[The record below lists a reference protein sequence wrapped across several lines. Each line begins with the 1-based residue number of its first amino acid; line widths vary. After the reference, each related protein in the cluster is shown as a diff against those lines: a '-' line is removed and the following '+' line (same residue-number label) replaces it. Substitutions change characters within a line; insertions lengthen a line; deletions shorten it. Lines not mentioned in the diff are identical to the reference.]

1 MLKMITTLLA
11 GVLIF
16 LGSAN
21 FELVQAQTEDAVTVT
36 FRVNTS
42 TVPDTLRASDGV
54 EMRGAYSIGN
64 TGEWATGEYLGQPID
79 WSTNTLQMN
88 SLGGDYWELDVF
100 INPGDAIQFKYF
112 PIFADGTN
120 TQAPDDGWEAG
131 DSRVVA
137 IPADAE
143 PGSQIIRDLDFWD
156 HEPPFES
163 MEGMRAVH
171 FRVNVGSRVATGE
184 FDPEDEDH
192 IVGVRGEVQED
203 GSAFYKFVID
213 TPAGTQW
220 EDGDNKFLPVV
231 ASDTTLTWGFFNNE
245 RPPSGETVTAEV
257 EFVANVGLLEEL
269 GYFNRGV
276 GDAVA
281 IPGGFNNW
289 DSSTEM
295 TYDDAFDVWR
305 STFELTREVGA
316 TIPFK
321 IFIKWDESRFDSS
334 SENYIPN
341 LIAGNGWEEPG
352 ATGGGDRIYTFTS
365 DASQLAT
372 NDFGTGIG
380 FFNSLPVQA
389 LITEDGV
396 GAPNMT
402 VTFEVDMTDALTH
415 DTPFVPAEDELY
427 LVVETPIFGLTQG
440 LSVGD
445 DQPGLDDPEQRDR
458 LRFTPTGEG
467 NMYSLELELD
477 LPTENHFGFTLAYI
491 KPDGE
496 RVLNGGG
503 FDAGRRYYRY
513 VTPELV
519 LDDLTLW
526 PQEYTL
532 AQIDWKPDNLDF
544 PAPPDYGLADAFL
557 ADLAG
562 TGESLDWGSTLA
574 ATREVQPENRNHFY
588 SATLYLPLDGTNI
601 DDRFGDT
608 PREILLS
615 QNYPNPFN
623 PTTNINFTL
632 PEMADVRLDVFNV
645 LGQRVAT
652 LANGAYTAGTHT
664 VQFDASRLSSGMY
677 LYRLQS
683 GNFSTQRTMMLI
695 K

>member
-1 MLKMITTLLA
+1 MLKTITTLLA
-11 GVLIF
+11 GVLIL
-16 LGSAN
+16 LGSGK
-21 FELVQAQTEDAVTVT
+21 FELVKAQAEDAVTVT
-36 FRVNTS
+36 FRVNTT
-42 TVPDTLRASDGV
+42 TVPDTLRATDAV
-54 EMRGAYSIGN
+54 LMRGAYSIGN
-64 TGEWATGEYLGQPID
+64 TGEWSEGEYLGQQIS
-79 WSTNTLQMN
+79 WETNTLSMN
-88 SLGGDYWELDVF
+88 NVGGDYWELDVL
-100 INPGDAIQFKYF
+100 INPGDAIHFKYF
-112 PIFADGTN
+112 PIFADGSN
-120 TQAPDDGWEAG
+120 TQAPDDGWEA
-131 DSRVVA
+131 DPTRLVV
-137 IPADAE
+137 ISEDQTE
-143 PGSQIIRDLDFWD
+143 DIVRDLDYWNRGM
-156 HEPPFES
+156 PFES

-171 FRVNVGSRVATGE
+171 FRVNVGSRVATGQ
-184 FDPEDEDH
+184 FDPENEDH
-192 IVGVRGEVQED
+192 VVGVRGEVQEN

-220 EDGDNKFLPVV
+220 EDGNDSFVPF
-231 ASDTTLTWGFFNNE
+231 AQSDTTLAWKFFNNE
-245 RPPSGETVTAEV
+245 RPPAGETVTAEV

-269 GYFNRGV
+269 GYFNRAI

-295 TYDDAFDVWR
+295 TYDEGFDVWR

-316 TIPFK
+316 TVPFK

-341 LIAGNGWEEPG
+341 LISGNGWEEPG
-352 ATGGGDRIYTFTS
+352 ATGGGDRLYTFTNETT
-365 DASQLAT
+365 QLAT
-372 NDFGTGIG
+372 NDFGSGIG

-396 GAPNMT
+396 GASNMT
-402 VTFEVDMTDALTH
+402 VTFNVDMTDALSH
-415 DTPFVPAEDELY
+415 ETPFVPEEDDLY

-445 DQPGLDDPEQRDR
+445 GQPGLDDPEQRDR

-467 NMYSLELELD
+467 NMYTLDLELD

-526 PQEYTL
+526 PATYEL
-532 AQIDWKPDNLDF
+532 AHVDWKFDDLDF
-544 PAPPDYGLADAFL
+544 PAPPDYGLGDSFL

-562 TGESLDWGSTLA
+562 TGDTLDWGSTLA
-574 ATREVQPENRNHFY
+574 ATREAQPENRNHFY
-588 SATLYLPLDGTNI
+588 SATLYIPLDGTNI
-601 DDRFGDT
+601 DDRFAET
-608 PREILLS
+608 PREIKLS

-623 PTTNINFTL
+623 PTTNINFSL

-652 LANGAYTAGTHT
+652 LANGTFTAGTHT